1 VVHVTPSLDMMHP
14 SGIDVHVYELA
25 RSLLSRGEEVAV
37 YTSLNCG
44 RKDLSQAEFH
54 RFPIYGV
61 SDLPFLVKNIETFRT
76 LIKRAWLPIHTRTFF
91 DELTREHDIVHIHGH
106 EYPISF
112 VAMLAA
118 KKAGIPTVLTIHGV
132 ERGLEHMPSFLLLRK
147 ATRPTF
153 FSFVVN
159 SANAVVAPSDQVL
172 QILERYRPKRV
183 VRIPHGISL
192 ERFRGLEKGSDYVLY
207 LGRLFPVKGP
217 EIFVKAA
224 SLISKRVDIKFL
236 MVGYG
241 SQRPCLEKLVK
252 TLGISN
258 KVKFVDSVPYDE
270 VPKIMAGASVF
281 VAPGISGYSLLE
293 AASAG
298 VPIVSGSIGWNISCI
313 GRNSAIYVN
322 PQDAKELAEAVV
334 RILTDENL
342 AKDLSSKARRFVESH
357 RNWNTLI
364 GRYIEV
370 YNSILQTT

>member
-1 VVHVTPSLDMMHP
+1 MMRP
-14 SGIDVHVYELA
+14 SGIDVHVYELV
-25 RSLLSRGEEVAV
+25 RSLSSRGEEVAV
-37 YTSLNCG
+37 YTSMNCG
-44 RKDLSQAEFH
+44 RKDLSQVEFH

-61 SDLPFLVKNIETFRT
+61 SDLPFLVRNIETFRT

-91 DELTREHDIVHIHGH
+91 DELSRERDIVHIHGH
-106 EYPISF
+106 EYPVSF

-147 ATRPTF
+147 AARPTF

-159 SANAVVAPSDQVL
+159 SADVVVAPSDQVL

-192 ERFRGLEKGSDYVLY
+192 ERFRGLERGSDYVLY
-207 LGRLFPVKGP
+207 LGRLFPVKDP
-217 EIFVKAA
+217 EVFVKAA
-224 SLISKRVDIKFL
+224 SLISEKVDIKFL

-241 SQRPCLEKLVK
+241 SQKAYLENLVK
-252 TLGISN
+252 TLDISN
-258 KVKFVDSVPYDE
+258 KFRFVDSVPYDM

-298 VPIVSGSIGWNISCI
+298 VPIVSGRIGWNISCI

-322 PQDAKELAEAVV
+322 PRDVKGLAEAVV

-342 AKDLSSKARRFVESH
+342 AKELSSKARRFVESH
-357 RNWNTLI
+357 RDWDTLI
-364 GRYIEV
+364 GRYVRV
-370 YNSILQTT
+370 YSSVLE